1 MYFILVGS
9 SLLIAYLA
17 LTPLLMLLYYSL
29 TDASPGNLGVFTL
42 AHYAKA
48 YLDPEFYPLFWNT
61 LQFAFASSVLSFCL
75 GTFLAWIC
83 ERTNSPFRGAISTLI
98 IVLFIIPGILET
110 VAWILLLSPQIGLLN
125 LTLRYLTGSPAIA
138 LDIYSFGGMV
148 WAEAMGL
155 YPLVFL
161 LMSAAFRSQDVLM
174 EEASFACGA
183 GTFTT
188 LRKITLKLVT
198 PAMLSVFLIV
208 FVRAIEAFEVP
219 ALIGV
224 RAGIFVFTTKI
235 YGALQRLRPFYGV
248 AGAYAV
254 VLLMISAIG
263 LYLYYRVT
271 RAAERFATI
280 TGKGYRPKRIDLG
293 GWKYLCGLIGLAITG
308 FTTLLPVLNLIWASF
323 TPYMAAPSLEMLSQL
338 SLKSYRQLYNFPFAR
353 QAFLNSVMLSFG
365 SATAVMLITSCA
377 AWITVKSKLPGRF
390 VVDNLAFLP
399 IAIPGIVLGV
409 SLLVLYLTL
418 PIPIYGTLWILLVA
432 YVTKYL
438 PYGIRSASAS
448 MIQIG
453 QELEEASVVSGAG
466 WLYTFRKII
475 LPLLMPG
482 FVAGWIY
489 IAVVSL
495 RELSTSILLYTQD
508 SIVLSILVFDLW
520 ESGLYNSVAALGVLM
535 VIFLMVVTLAARK
548 VGARIGYSE

>member
-1 MYFILVGS
+1 MYLILAASV
-9 SLLIAYLA
+9 LVVAYLA
-17 LTPLLMLLYYSL
+17 LTPLLMLVYYSV
-29 TDASPGNLGVFTL
+29 TDAVPGTWGTFTL
-42 AHYAKA
+42 EHYARA

-61 LQFAFASSVLSFCL
+61 LKFAFGSSVLAFSL

-83 ERTNSPFRGAISTLI
+83 ERTNSPFRSVISTLI
-98 IVLFIIPGILET
+98 IILFIIPGILET
-110 VAWILLLSPQIGLLN
+110 VAWILLLSPKIGLLN
-125 LTLRYLTGSPAIA
+125 LALQHLTGMPDLVI
-138 LDIYSFGGMV
+138 DIYSFGGMV

-174 EEASFACGA
+174 EEASLACGA
-183 GTFTT
+183 GPLTT
-188 LRKITLKLVT
+188 LRKITLRLVT
-198 PAMLSVFLIV
+198 PAMISVFLII
-208 FVRAIEAFEVP
+208 FVRAVEAFEVP

-235 YGALQRLRPFYGV
+235 YSALQRLRPYYGV
-248 AGAYAV
+248 AGAYAL
-254 VLLMISAIG
+254 VLMGLSVLG
-263 LYLYYRVT
+263 LYFYYRVT
-271 RAAERFATI
+271 KAAERFATI
-280 TGKGYRPKRIDLG
+280 TGKGYRPRPVDLG
-293 GWKYLCGLIGLAITG
+293 GWKYLFGIAGLSLTAV
-308 FTTLLPVLNLIWASF
+308 TTLLPVANLLWSSF
-323 TPYMAAPSLEMLSQL
+323 TPYMAAPSAEILAQL
-338 SLKSYRQLYNFPFAR
+338 SLKSYRQLYTFPFAM
-353 QAFLNSVMLSFG
+353 QAFWNSVILSFG
-365 SATAVMLITSCA
+365 SATAVMLVTSCA

-390 VVDNLAFLP
+390 VIDNLAFLP

-418 PIPIYGTLWILLVA
+418 PIPIYGTLWILFIA

-438 PYGIRSASAS
+438 PYGIRTASAS

-453 QELEEASVVSGAG
+453 QELEEASVVSGAS
-466 WLYTFRKII
+466 WLQTFRRIL

-508 SIVLSILVFDLW
+508 TIVLSILVFDLW
-520 ESGLYNSVAALGVLM
+520 EAGLYNSVAALGVLM
-535 VIFLMVVTLAARK
+535 VSFLIIVTWGARK
-548 VGARIGYSE
+548 LGARIGYIG

>member
-1 MYFILVGS
+1 MYSILAAS
-9 SLLIAYLA
+9 ILIIAYLA
-17 LTPLLMLLYYSL
+17 LTPLVMLLYYTF
-29 TDASPGNLGVFTL
+29 TDAAPGSAGALTL
-42 AHYAKA
+42 EHFAKA
-48 YLDPEFYPLFWNT
+48 YLDPEFLPLLWNT
-61 LQFAFASSVLSFCL
+61 VKFALGSSVLSFCL
-75 GTFLAWIC
+75 GTFLAWLC
-83 ERTNSPFRGAISTLI
+83 ERTNSPFRRVMATLVI
-98 IVLFIIPGILET
+98 ILFIIPGILET
-110 VAWILLLSPQIGLLN
+110 VAWILLLSPKIGLINVALQ
-125 LTLRYLTGSPAIA
+125 RVTGNAGLVI
-138 LDIYSFGGMV
+138 DIYSFGGMV

-174 EEASFACGA
+174 EEASLACGA

-188 LRKITLKLVT
+188 VRKITLKLVT

-208 FVRAIEAFEVP
+208 FVRAVEAFEVP

-248 AGAYAV
+248 AGAYAM
-254 VLLMISAIG
+254 VLLIVSTLG
-263 LYLYYRVT
+263 LYFYYRAT

-280 TGKGYRPKRIDLG
+280 TGKGYRPTRVDLG
-293 GWKYLCGLIGLAITG
+293 GWKYTCGAAGLTLTIC
-308 FTTLLPVLNLIWASF
+308 TTLLPVANLIWSSL
-323 TPYMAAPSLEMLSQL
+323 TPYMASPSLEMLSQL
-338 SLKSYRQLYNFPFAR
+338 SFKSYYQLLNFPFAK
-353 QAFLNSVMLSFG
+353 QAFWNSVMLSFG
-365 SATAVMLITSCA
+365 SATAVMLVTSCA
-377 AWITVKSKLPGRF
+377 AWITVKSKLPGKF
-390 VVDNLAFLP
+390 FIDNLAFLP

-409 SLLVLYLTL
+409 SLLVLYLTV
-418 PIPIYGTLWILLVA
+418 PIPIYGTLWILLIA
-432 YVTKYL
+432 YITKYL

-453 QELEEASVVSGAG
+453 KELEEASVVSGAS
-466 WLYTFRKII
+466 WLQTFRKVV

-495 RELSTSILLYTQD
+495 RELSTSILLYTQE

-520 ESGLYNSVAALGVLM
+520 ESGLYNSVSALGVLM
-535 VIFLMVVTLAARK
+535 VGFLIIVSWAAREL
-548 VGARIGYSE
+548 GARIGYIE